1 MVHMSEAFQKAV
13 IDRNGTSPTTTTL
26 ELHLP
31 NVKAQVLQ
39 KVIEFCMHHLVEP
52 MTEIEKPITSTH
64 MVDTVSKWYADF
76 VDHVEQP
83 LLFELI
89 LAAHAMG
96 VQPLFDLTCAK
107 VASMIRGKTP
117 QQIRETFVIASL
129 VEEAQAT
136 ADLSSQ
142 RELYSLDEEEGEEL
156 HDITENS
163 GGNELVAAWL
173 EKR

>member
-1 MVHMSEAFQKAV
+1 MANMSEAFKKAV
-13 IDRNGTSPTTTTL
+13 MGPSPATTTL
-26 ELHLP
+26 EIHLP

-52 MTEIEKPITSTH
+52 MTEIEKPIKSTL
-64 MVDTVSKWYADF
+64 MVDNVSKWYADF
-76 VDHVEQP
+76 VDHVEQA

-96 VQPLFDLTCAK
+96 IQPLFDLTCAK

-117 QQIRETFVIASL
+117 QQIRETFIIASL
-129 VEEAQAT
+129 LEETQST
-136 ADLSSQ
+136 ADLSLHG
-142 RELYSLDEEEGEEL
+142 ELYPLDEEEGEEL
-156 HDITENS
+156 HDIIEDS
-163 GGNELVAAWL
+163 GDNELVAAWL